1 VIDIPIVDTH
11 LHVWDVDKFSYPWLD
26 DVPALNRTF
35 TLENYNA
42 ATKGVPIEKMVFV
55 QCEVDPRYYKEEAEW
70 VTALA
75 KQHDPRIR
83 GIVPWCPL
91 EKGEAVR
98 RELEAL
104 AANPLIKGI
113 RRIIQFEPDLE
124 FCLRPD
130 FIRGVQILAEYDL
143 TFDIC
148 IDHRHTKVTTQFVD
162 QCPNVQMTLDH
173 IGKPGIKGGL
183 LDPWREEIAE
193 LAKRENVWCKVSSLA
208 TEADHESWTID
219 GIRPYVDAIFE
230 SFGIDRC
237 FFGGDWPVSRQA
249 ATYPVCVHTLDELTT
264 GLSDNERRMLF
275 HDNAE
280 RFYHI

>member
-1 VIDIPIVDTH
+1 MIDIPIVDTH
-11 LHVWDVDKFSYPWLD
+11 LHIWDVDKWSYPWLAG
-26 DVPALNRTF
+26 VPALNRTF
-35 TLENYNA
+35 TLDDYNE

-55 QCEVDPRYYKEEAEW
+55 QCEVDPRFYREETGW
-70 VTALA
+70 VTTLA
-75 KQHDPRIR
+75 GEIDPRIR

-98 RELEAL
+98 PELEAL

-130 FIRGVQILAEYDL
+130 FVRGVQMLAEYNL

-148 IDHRHTKVTTQFVD
+148 IDHRHTKVATQFVD
-162 QCPNVQMTLDH
+162 KCPKVQMTLDH
-173 IGKPGIKGGL
+173 IGKPNIKEGM
-183 LDPWREEIAE
+183 LDPWRAEVTE

-208 TEADHESWTID
+208 TEADHDSWTIEE
-219 GIRPYVDAIFE
+219 IRPYAEHILE
-230 SFGIDRC
+230 TFGISRC
-237 FFGGDWPVSRQA
+237 FFGGDWPVSSQA
-249 ATYPVCVHTLDELTT
+249 ATFRVCVETLDNLTS
-264 GLSDNERRMLF
+264 GLSEDERRMLF

-280 RFYHI
+280 QFYRV